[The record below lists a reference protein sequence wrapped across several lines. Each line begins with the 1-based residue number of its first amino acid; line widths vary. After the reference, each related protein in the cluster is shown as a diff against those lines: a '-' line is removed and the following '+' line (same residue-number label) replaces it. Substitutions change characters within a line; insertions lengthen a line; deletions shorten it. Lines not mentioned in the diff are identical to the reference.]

1 MFEDDYGRSIP
12 SRANNLSDM
21 IAMTDIGG
29 IGTLIYHTF
38 RFKDY
43 ECDEAKDGTDT
54 LAPIVYEGMEPDF
67 DQDNSVSGATLVME
81 LYNMAKRADSF
92 DEERSFALLMIV
104 FCKEIAHPYDIDWLY
119 EYLSDGKVNYKRDG
133 KRISEE
139 AMFPV
144 AKFKRDIENFYYGAR
159 YYFALRKIADGED
172 YDIKEIT
179 EDGAYFDGVRL
190 LTKYPRVVMPVA
202 DEKYDSTEE
211 ITADKLIQGMEEDRK
226 AYEKFLKE
234 HKKDL
239 YKYERDDIDDFYKLR
254 DGLLDIIPDFH
265 MRLKANPKN
274 GNVTFA
280 ADVHSVFDIAWYTLA
295 RYMAD
300 VKLVDDGTKEIAS
313 PDGKV
318 CVCKCCGRAFVRRAD
333 QNRKL
338 YCGEPECERKR
349 NTMRTR
355 RKREKDKIAA
365 EKSKKQVKKTMKK
378 T

>member
-92 DEERSFALLMIV
+92 DEERSFALLMID
-104 FCKEIAHPYDIDWLY
+104 FRKEIAHPYDIDWLY

-144 AKFKRDIENFYYGAR
+144 AKFKGDI
-159 YYFALRKIADGED
+159 
-172 YDIKEIT
+172 
-179 EDGAYFDGVRL
+179 
-190 LTKYPRVVMPVA
+190 
-202 DEKYDSTEE
+202 
-211 ITADKLIQGMEEDRK
+211 
-226 AYEKFLKE
+226 
-234 HKKDL
+234 
-239 YKYERDDIDDFYKLR
+239 
-254 DGLLDIIPDFH
+254 
-265 MRLKANPKN
+265 
-274 GNVTFA
+274 
-280 ADVHSVFDIAWYTLA
+280 
-295 RYMAD
+295 
-300 VKLVDDGTKEIAS
+300 
-313 PDGKV
+313 
-318 CVCKCCGRAFVRRAD
+318 
-333 QNRKL
+333 
-338 YCGEPECERKR
+338 
-349 NTMRTR
+349 
-355 RKREKDKIAA
+355 
-365 EKSKKQVKKTMKK
+365 
-378 T
+378 